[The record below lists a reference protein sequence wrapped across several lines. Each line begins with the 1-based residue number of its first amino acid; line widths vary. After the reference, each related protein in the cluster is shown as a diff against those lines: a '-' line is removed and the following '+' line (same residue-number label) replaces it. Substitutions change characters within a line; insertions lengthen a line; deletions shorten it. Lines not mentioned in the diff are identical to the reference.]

1 MQPDIIDRLQAYA
14 EANEMTGLYTEANCA
29 YDAIEE
35 IKKLR
40 TQKSDL
46 ITSFRVNMMRFCSDY
61 THKDFNEKL
70 NEIIKDNQND

>member
-40 TQKSDL
+40 ERILELETDL
-46 ITSFRVNMMRFCSDY
+46 ELLEETGGYGI
-61 THKDFNEKL
+61 
-70 NEIIKDNQND
+70 